1 MYKME
6 VGKRE
11 RDREKG
17 TLLAWADG
25 RKWLRDNWKG
35 FILKGY

>member
-6 VGKRE
+6 VGE
-11 RDREKG
+11 REKR

-25 RKWLRDNWKG
+25 RKWLWDNWKG
-35 FILKGY
+35 FIVKGY